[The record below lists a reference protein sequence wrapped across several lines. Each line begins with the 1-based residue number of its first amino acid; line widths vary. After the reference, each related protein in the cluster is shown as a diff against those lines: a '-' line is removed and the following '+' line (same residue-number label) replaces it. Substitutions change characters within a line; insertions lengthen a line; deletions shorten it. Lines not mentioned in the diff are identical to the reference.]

1 MTLQKHELIR
11 ISGGASFSA
20 TLVNAVIKGFQSL
33 FNLGKSLGTSL
44 YQVIHGRYC

>member
-1 MTLQKHELIR
+1 MTLQKQELVCIY
-11 ISGGASFSA
+11 GGASFSA

-44 YQVIHGRYC
+44 YQAINGKYC